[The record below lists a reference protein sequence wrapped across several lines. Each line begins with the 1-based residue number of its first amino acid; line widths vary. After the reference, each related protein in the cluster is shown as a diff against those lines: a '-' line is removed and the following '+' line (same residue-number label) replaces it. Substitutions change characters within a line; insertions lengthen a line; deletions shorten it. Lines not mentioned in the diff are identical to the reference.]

1 MITRCTAAL
10 GLALAMATWGATAA
24 EVVALGASNTEG
36 RGRGATADGV
46 PRSQA
51 FPAQLQQMLAA
62 QGCRARVANA
72 GIAGDTTGGM
82 LQRMPKV
89 IAKDTRVLILQPGGN
104 DARRGEAADR
114 ESNIASIKAFAAAR
128 GIDVI
133 ILESLNRIASGYRLA
148 DGQHYSFEGHTAFA
162 RYLAPS
168 VLASAACRA

>member
-1 MITRCTAAL
+1 MRRAAVL
-10 GLALAMATWGATAA
+10 GLAIALTTFGATAA

-36 RGRGATADGV
+36 KGRGATADGV

-62 QGCRARVANA
+62 QGCRAKVANA

-82 LQRMPKV
+82 LRRMPKA
-89 IAKDTRVLILQPGGN
+89 IGKDTRVLILQPGGN

-114 ESNIASIKAFAAAR
+114 ESNIASIKALAASR
-128 GIDVI
+128 GIEVI
-133 ILESLNRIASGYRLA
+133 MLESLNRIAGGYRLA

-168 VLASAACRA
+168 VLSSAACRA